1 MFSSKYKFPDPNTAD
16 EEGIVCIGGDLTR
29 ETLLHAYSIGL
40 FPWFNEEDPIIWW
53 CPNPRSVLFP
63 KSIHISKS
71 LKTLLNS
78 NKLEVR
84 FNTCFQDVIEGCR
97 NAKRKG
103 DPGTWLTDE
112 MTNAYTQLYETGYGL
127 SVETFQDNILVG
139 GLYGVIIDK
148 CFFGESMFSNIPN
161 ASKVALVRLAQKLE
175 TLNFEFIDC
184 QIHNPHLEKMGA
196 VEIKREKF
204 IKLLNKGINIDVNNV
219 EIK

>member
-1 MFSSKYKFPDPNTAD
+1 MFSSKFKFPDPNTAD

-40 FPWFNEEDPIIWW
+40 FPWFNEKDPIIWW

-84 FNTCFQDVIEGCR
+84 FNTCFQDVIKGCR